1 MKPEFVFEV
10 SWEVCNKVG
19 GIYTVLQTKARH
31 MVSHYG
37 ENYVLMGPFFT
48 LEELKGEFEESAVP
62 EHFRECC
69 NVLAGEGIK
78 AHWGKWLVPGSPHV
92 LLIDFS
98 EYLKNTNDIKG
109 KLWEL
114 YEIDSLNTPDDFNH
128 PIVWGFACG
137 RVIELIS
144 KAMGQ
149 KQIVSHFHEWLAAGG
164 LLYLKSHSIPVKT
177 VFTTHATVVG
187 RSLAGANI
195 AFYEHIEKTD
205 PLKEAY
211 QLGITAK
218 HLTEKAAAK
227 NAHFLTTV
235 SEMTAREV
243 EHFLGRKPDLLL
255 PNGLDLAKY
264 PTIEEIALKHR
275 VHRDRMREFLLYYFL
290 PYYEIDI
297 SHTLFYFMSGR
308 YEVSNK
314 GIDIFIKALG
324 KLNERLRK
332 EKKER
337 TIIAFLWIPAQV
349 RGIVA
354 EVIENR
360 ERFSD
365 IKRLLLEVHDVLLD
379 NVIYGAISGK
389 VFLPE
394 FLFGDERAHALD
406 IKIKKFKRSGDPPV
420 VTHDLVNQ
428 NDQILSLI
436 HQVNLANKKE
446 DKVKIIYYPTY
457 ISGGDGLLNLDYEE
471 VITGAHFGIFP
482 SLYEP
487 WGYTPLET
495 AALGVASLTTDTAGF
510 GQFVKKI
517 QEGLHAKTRFPGIY
531 LLERFGKN
539 EDEIVEELTQFM
551 LQYAKLSREERVEN
565 KLAAHKMAEHADWK
579 ELVKFYFQ
587 AHERALIV

>member
-1 MKPEFVFEV
+1 MKPDFVFEV

-37 ENYVLMGPFFT
+37 ENYVLVGPFFT
-48 LEELKGEFEESAVP
+48 LEKLKGEFEESAIP
-62 EHFRECC
+62 EQFRENCK
-69 NVLAGEGIK
+69 VLAGEGIK
-78 AHWGKWLVPGSPHV
+78 AHWGKWLASGSPNV
-92 LLIDFS
+92 ILVDFS
-98 EYLKNTNDIKG
+98 EYLKNTDDIKR

-114 YEIDSLNTPDDFNH
+114 YEIDSLNAPDDFNH
-128 PIVWGFACG
+128 PLVWAFACG
-137 RVIELIS
+137 RVIELLS
-144 KAMGQ
+144 EVTRQ
-149 KQIVSHFHEWLAAGG
+149 KHIVSHFHEWLGATG
-164 LLYLKSHSIPVKT
+164 LLYLKSRDTKVKT
-177 VFTTHATVVG
+177 VFTTHATVLG
-187 RSLAGANI
+187 RSLAAAGVD
-195 AFYEHIEKTD
+195 FYEHIEKVD

-211 QLGITAK
+211 RFGIAAK

-227 NAHFLTTV
+227 NAHLLTTV
-235 SEMTAREV
+235 SEVTAQEV

-324 KLNERLRK
+324 KLNERLKK

-349 RGIVA
+349 RGIVP

-379 NVIYGAISGK
+379 NVMYGAIAGK
-389 VFLPE
+389 LFTPD
-394 FLFGDERAHALD
+394 FLFGDERARALD
-406 IKIKKFKRSGDPPV
+406 IKIKKLKRSGTPPLL
-420 VTHDLVNQ
+420 THDLVNQ
-428 NDQILSLI
+428 DDQILSLI
-436 HQVNLANKKE
+436 RQHQLKNGKE

-471 VITGAHFGIFP
+471 VLTGAHFGIFP

-510 GQFVKKI
+510 GQFVKAILEK
-517 QEGLHAKTRFPGIY
+517 LPSKTRFPGIY
-531 LLERFGKN
+531 LLERLGKS
-539 EDEIVEELTQFM
+539 EDEIVEELTRIM
-551 LQYAKLSREERVEN
+551 LEYAKLSREERVEN
-565 KLAAHKMAEHADWK
+565 KIAAHKMAEHADWK
-579 ELVKFYFQ
+579 ELAAFYFE
-587 AHERALIV
+587 AHEKALEK